1 MTRHAGTDRE
11 ERGQSCRRAVG
22 AESGWIPGCQQ
33 ALLCALLKCAPSE
46 GSMACSRVRCACV
59 LVMRGQRAGLHTHE
73 HVHGGR
79 SIKAGDMLTA
89 KRAQDRANHA
99 SEPA

>member
-46 GSMACSRVRCACV
+46 GSMACSRIRCACV
-59 LVMRGQRAGLHTHE
+59 LVMCGQRAGLHTHE

-79 SIKAGDMLTA
+79 AIKAGDMLTA